1 MRDGYA
7 MRIAT
12 EILNPK
18 PLSIISGHFRQ
29 QKTIPLT
36 ILLLETSSMGF
47 GGTTLG
53 EGSYLLK
60 KSQARRDGAAF
71 VDCPEPPRSRLCHD
85 SCPSNSAAARPKKTL
100 SQTIT
105 LAHKKAGDA
114 WKSQRRRAQERSSR
128 KLRNGQ
134 GQSAFPERN
143 GEAPEE

>member
-53 EGSYLLK
+53 EGELS
-60 KSQARRDGAAF
+60 SEEVASTARRCSF
-71 VDCPEPPRSRLCHD
+71 R
-85 SCPSNSAAARPKKTL
+85 
-100 SQTIT
+100 
-105 LAHKKAGDA
+105 
-114 WKSQRRRAQERSSR
+114 
-128 KLRNGQ
+128 
-134 GQSAFPERN
+134 
-143 GEAPEE
+143 